1 MPNYQA
7 LTGLSYPPDKTV
19 NEGDVVD
26 DIPSK
31 SVKWL
36 LDQGYI
42 VEVKGG
48 KGAPVAAAPSNQ
60 DGE

>member
-1 MPNYQA
+1 MSDYQA

-19 NEGDVVD
+19 NEGDVVN

-42 VEVKGG
+42 IEVKGG
-48 KGAPVAAAPSNQ
+48 KGAPVAAAPSPK